1 MLITLK
7 ILHEIRS
14 GRMNIRGSP
23 CFVGFTDY
31 ENVIDTVLYQINK
44 KRSL

>member
-1 MLITLK
+1 MLTTLK

-23 CFVGFTDY
+23 CFIDLADY
-31 ENVIDTVLYQINK
+31 ENVTDTVLY
-44 KRSL
+44 